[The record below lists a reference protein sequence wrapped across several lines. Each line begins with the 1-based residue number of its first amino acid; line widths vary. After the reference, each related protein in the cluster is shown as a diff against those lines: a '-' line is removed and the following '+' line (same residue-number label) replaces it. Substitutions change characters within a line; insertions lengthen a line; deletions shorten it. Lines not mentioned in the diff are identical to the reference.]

1 MKNHDQLFQF
11 YGGNR
16 ASNAKQDFMF
26 LFQRLWLY
34 KLHIIYQYNYH
45 ITSWLF
51 SMLRSF
57 LGMATDLEKAI
68 LDFYQSIL
76 LPYIAYL
83 IIFLDVS
90 LLYTI
95 NLAKK
100 MKLKI
105 DPTAKTAKRTYISI
119 DYINISEIR
128 VITMVKPQLTQR
140 TICIFSNASTAYSIH
155 IGPSEIL
162 YPIL

>member
-1 MKNHDQLFQF
+1 
-11 YGGNR
+11 
-16 ASNAKQDFMF
+16 
-26 LFQRLWLY
+26 
-34 KLHIIYQYNYH
+34 
-45 ITSWLF
+45 
-51 SMLRSF
+51 
-57 LGMATDLEKAI
+57 MATDLEKAI

-105 DPTAKTAKRTYISI
+105 DPTAKTANRT
-119 DYINISEIR
+119 
-128 VITMVKPQLTQR
+128 
-140 TICIFSNASTAYSIH
+140 
-155 IGPSEIL
+155 
-162 YPIL
+162 

>member
-1 MKNHDQLFQF
+1 
-11 YGGNR
+11 
-16 ASNAKQDFMF
+16 
-26 LFQRLWLY
+26 
-34 KLHIIYQYNYH
+34 
-45 ITSWLF
+45 
-51 SMLRSF
+51 MLRSF

-105 DPTAKTAKRTYISI
+105 DPTAKTAKRT
-119 DYINISEIR
+119 
-128 VITMVKPQLTQR
+128 
-140 TICIFSNASTAYSIH
+140 
-155 IGPSEIL
+155 
-162 YPIL
+162 